1 MSFLAS
7 PIMPKDTVIRSK
19 SQISTHLYSAA
30 TSIDRISLSFNRT
43 VVQGNFGFVQTFRN
57 VVPILN
63 MSSNKTP
70 KKFTDVRV
78 QYHGL
83 GSCWAFSTRFMGTTN
98 EDHWLL
104 EFPKELE
111 QNEARR
117 AHRFF
122 LNTQQSWSFASA
134 QAFGTFILRDL
145 STLGCSF
152 FFDAKKIMVHKKDIL
167 RGLIQVKKE
176 VQIPVM
182 LQVRHINDLYTE
194 TNKKLA
200 GCSFEKIADWGR
212 MQIDDQLQAIPNS
225 DIRRI

>member
-1 MSFLAS
+1 MSFLTS
-7 PIMPKDTVIRSK
+7 PIMSKDTVIRSK
-19 SQISTHLYSAA
+19 SEISAHLYNAA
-30 TSIDRISLSFNRT
+30 TIIDRISLSCNRK
-43 VVQGNFGFVQTFRN
+43 VVQGNFGFAQRFRN
-57 VVPILN
+57 VIPILN
-63 MSSNKTP
+63 VSSSQIPT
-70 KKFTDVRV
+70 KFSIVRV

-83 GSCWAFSTRFMGTTN
+83 GSCWAFSTRFMGTSN
-98 EDHWLL
+98 DNHWLL

-122 LNTQQSWSFASA
+122 LNEQQSWSFASS

-152 FFDAKKIMVHKKDIL
+152 FFDHKLIMLQKKDIL
-167 RGLIQVKKE
+167 RGLIQLKKKI
-176 VQIPVM
+176 QIPVM
-182 LQVRHINDLYTE
+182 LQVRHINDPFTNP
-194 TNKKLA
+194 NKKLA

-225 DIRRI
+225 DLRRI

>member
-1 MSFLAS
+1 
-7 PIMPKDTVIRSK
+7 MPKDTVIQSK
-19 SQISTHLYSAA
+19 AAISTHLQNAA
-30 TSIDRISLSFNRT
+30 TAIDRISLSFNRK

-63 MSSNKTP
+63 MSTQDP
-70 KKFTDVRV
+70 PPKFTSIRV
-78 QYHGL
+78 QYHGM
-83 GSCWAFSTRFMGTTN
+83 GSCWAFSTRLMGITN
-98 EDHWLL
+98 ENHWLL

-122 LNTQQSWSFASA
+122 LNEQQRWAFASS

-152 FFDAKKIMVHKKDIL
+152 FFDSKKISLQKRDIL
-167 RGLIQVKKE
+167 RGLIHLKKNM
-176 VQIPVM
+176 QIPVM
-182 LQVRHINDLYTE
+182 LQVRHLNNPYTE
-194 TNKKLA
+194 TYKKIA

-212 MQIDDQLQAIPNS
+212 MQIDEQLQAIPNS
-225 DIRRI
+225 DLRRI